1 LSLSSFV
8 AHKFSN
14 RIKRRGLQYYLNDVV
29 SIADHSPQSVDAIV
43 RGSVNYFV
51 RLTFRDKFLIL
62 ACTCPYFSEGEACKH
77 LWATILKV
85 DRESYFAWIEHP
97 ERLGITFD
105 FGAVNQL
112 QEQVPAN
119 TLDELQPKAP
129 ASAPGKLNANVRS
142 SLANSANAPK
152 AEPHWQQ
159 QLKLLASSTGTTD
172 LQNTW
177 PANRQIIYLV
187 DPQATRTRGRLTLD
201 IGYRERNRKG
211 DWGKFKSKRIPLS
224 SISSMN
230 DQADVQILSLLSGA
244 KEYYY
249 YSSFSYE
256 SLFSNCSLS
265 PESETVLLP
274 MMCATGRCFL
284 RTPESISP
292 LPIQWDEAAR
302 WELTL
307 RVRSQ
312 ASDKYELTP
321 VVRNADEELN
331 IAAAIVI
338 TDASL
343 ITSDSRA
350 GRLLTRGTRSWV
362 STLANENALRV
373 PVADADALVTQ
384 LLSMPNVPRLDL
396 PDELLYEELNVSP
409 TPHLRV
415 RKPRND
421 FYSHSLHNSKLEGD
435 VLFDYDGVSINYFDL
450 RPGIYDQQSRRF
462 IKRDKASEQ
471 AAIATLSTLGIKPPN
486 NEYAPREEF
495 SLAPKK
501 LPHAV
506 KTLLTEG
513 WKVEAE
519 GKLYRQAGSMNMS
532 VSSGIDWFEL
542 HGEVEFGDGLTAR
555 LPELLKALRRG
566 ESMVQLGDGSFGLMP
581 EEWLSKYGML
591 TSLGEDAADHLRF
604 KRTQTGILDAL
615 LAAQPEVRI
624 DETFGRVL
632 QEWRDFKG
640 IEALAPPKTFVGKL
654 RPYQR
659 DALGWFQFLERFGF
673 GGCLADDMGLGK
685 TVQVLALLESRR
697 LAREK
702 LRRSSKSK
710 ASIPEENASV
720 PLPSLVVMPRSLIF
734 NWEQEAARFTPK
746 IKILKH
752 SGAERTR
759 GIAHFENYD
768 LILTTYGT
776 LRRDAV
782 EFQAAAFDYVILD
795 ESQAIKNA
803 KTESAKAVRLLNAKH
818 RLALSGTPIEN
829 HLGELWSLFEFLNPG
844 MLGAASV
851 FQLSRGADSS
861 SNEETRQLLRRALRP
876 FFLRRTKEQV
886 ARELPEKVEQTIF
899 CEMEAVQR
907 RQYNELR
914 EHYRKSLLARVEET
928 GLGRAKIQVLEAL
941 LRLRQAACHPALLG
955 QENETSFN
963 AKLDVLMPRL
973 KEIIEEGHKA
983 LVFSQF
989 TSFLGIVRRKLELE
1003 GTDYEYLDGKTRDR
1017 EAKVHRFQNDAQ
1029 CRLFLISLRAGGQ
1042 GLNLTAAD
1050 YVFLLDPWWNPAVE
1064 VQAIDRT
1071 HRIGQ
1076 AKRVFAYR
1084 LITRDTVEEKVLLL
1098 QANKRELADAIINE
1112 DNSLIKT
1119 LTGEEL
1125 VLLLS

>member
-1 LSLSSFV
+1 MSLSILL
-8 AHKFSN
+8 AHEFSS
-14 RIKRRGLQYYLNDVV
+14 RIQVRGAQYFRNGVV
-29 SIADHSPQSVDAIV
+29 RIVDHSRQSVDAIV

-51 RLTFRDKFLIL
+51 RLRVDDSYLIS
-62 ACTCPYFSEGEACKH
+62 ACTCPYFSDGVACKH

-85 DRESYFAWIEHP
+85 DRENYFPAIQRHD
-97 ERLGITFD
+97 RLRITFD
-105 FGAVNQL
+105 LGTVS
-112 QEQVPAN
+112 
-119 TLDELQPKAP
+119 ELQAKAP
-129 ASAPGKLNANVRS
+129 ANAPGKLKENIR
-142 SLANSANAPK
+142 PK
-152 AEPHWQQ
+152 PALNWQR
-159 QLKLLASSTGTTD
+159 QLKLLAGSTATPA
-172 LQNTW
+172 LQNIW
-177 PANRQIIYLV
+177 PSNRQIIYLI
-187 DPQATRTRGRLTLD
+187 DPQATRTRGRLTFE

-211 DWGKFKSKRIPLS
+211 DWGKFKPKRVPLS

-249 YSSFSYE
+249 YSSFSHE

-274 MMCATGRCFL
+274 MMCSTGRCLL
-284 RTPESISP
+284 RAPEGISP
-292 LPIQWDEAAR
+292 LPIQWDDAAR

-307 RVRSQ
+307 RVRSE
-312 ASDKYELTP
+312 ASAKYELFP
-321 VVRNADEELN
+321 VLRNADEEIEVATAL
-331 IAAAIVI
+331 VI

-350 GRLLTRGTRSWV
+350 GRLISRGTRSWV
-362 STLANENALRV
+362 SMLANENALRV
-373 PVADADALVTQ
+373 PLADADALVAQ
-384 LLSMPNVPRLDL
+384 LLSMSNVPRLDL
-396 PDELLYEELNVSP
+396 PAELRYEELNVSP
-409 TPHLRV
+409 TPHLRI
-415 RKPRND
+415 RKPKND
-421 FYSHSLHNSKLEGD
+421 FYSQSLNNSKLEAD
-435 VLFDYDGVSINYFDL
+435 VLFDYDGVSINFFDL
-450 RPGIYDQQSRRF
+450 RPGAYDQQSKRF
-462 IKRDKASEQ
+462 VKRDSEYEQ
-471 AAIATLSTLGIKPPN
+471 AAIAVLTTLGIKPPN
-486 NEYAPREEF
+486 NEYAPAEEF
-495 SLAPKK
+495 NLAPKK

-542 HGEVEFGDGLTAR
+542 HGEVQFGDGLTAK
-555 LPELLKALRRG
+555 LPELLDALRRG

-581 EEWLSKYGML
+581 EEWLSKYGLL
-591 TSLGEDAADHLRF
+591 TSLGETATDHLRF
-604 KRTQTGILDAL
+604 KRAQTGILDAL
-615 LAAQPEVRI
+615 LAAQPEVKT
-624 DETFGRVL
+624 DETFGRIL
-632 QEWRDFKG
+632 REWRDFKG
-640 IEALAPPKTFVGKL
+640 ITAMAPPTTFVGKL
-654 RPYQR
+654 RPYQC

-697 LAREK
+697 VARQK
-702 LRRSSKSK
+702 LRKSSKSK
-710 ASIPEENASV
+710 PSQSDASV
-720 PLPSLVVMPRSLIF
+720 SITRPSLVVMPRSLIF

-752 SGAERTR
+752 TGAERIR
-759 GIAHFENYD
+759 GIAHFDDYD

-782 EFQAAAFDYVILD
+782 EFHGAHFDYVILD

-803 KTESAKAVRLLNAKH
+803 KTESAKAVRLLDGAN

-829 HLGELWSLFEFLNPG
+829 HIGEVWSLFEFLNPG

-851 FQLSRGADSS
+851 FQLFGGAGRTP
-861 SNEETRQLLRRALRP
+861 NEETRRLLSRALRP

-886 ARELPEKVEQTIF
+886 ATELPEKVEQTIF

-914 EHYRKSLLARVEET
+914 EHYRKSLLAQVEET

-955 QENETSFN
+955 LENETSFN

-973 KEIIEEGHKA
+973 SEIIEEGHKA

-1003 GTDYEYLDGKTRDR
+1003 GIDYEYLDGKTRDR
-1017 EAKVHRFQNDAQ
+1017 AAKVHRFQNDSQ

-1064 VQAIDRT
+1064 AQAIDRT

-1098 QANKRELADAIINE
+1098 QADKRELADAIINE

-1119 LTGEEL
+1119 LTSEEL
-1125 VLLLS
+1125 LLLLS